1 MNLNK
6 SARKLNSI
14 AKKIYEETGGK
25 PSCVHRNLIFRTLV
39 MLRTIEPETVKIFAP
54 LRKVLIPYSKRP
66 DIKGDYENGMG
77 RHYYCA
83 VNTNGRERNPVNS
96 YYKNGAGKYFKSAR
110 SMFEEDYTM
119 SLTMYCAGFHEKSAE
134 FLGRAVHMLSD
145 MCCIPHASSMTYFS
159 SGRNFHKAYENLAEA
174 IYPNLVMEQNP
185 TEILDYFRD
194 YSTFADDINKI
205 ALETAYQIHD
215 LESEPLEAVQKH
227 LLRTERILAA
237 FLLRFYRDITTHEQ
251 KAHYVTT
258 NSGCR
263 LMPKTGRLI
272 IKVTEKGIRFHGVNP
287 SPESDINVTDEL
299 FYIAHRH
306 DGQFTLSPANDNEGI
321 VLEVSDNKFIWHK
334 FDPVRGEQL
343 FRL

>member
-14 AKKIYEETGGK
+14 ARKISEETGRK
-25 PSCVHRNLIFRTLV
+25 TSCVHRNLIFRTLV
-39 MLRTIEPETVKIFAP
+39 MLRTIVPETENIFAP
-54 LRKVLIPYSKRP
+54 LIRVLIPYSKRP
-66 DIKGDYENGMG
+66 DKKGDYENGMG

-96 YYKNGAGKYFKSAR
+96 YYKNGTGKYFKSAR
-110 SMFEEDYTM
+110 AMFEEDYTM
-119 SLTMYCAGFHEKSAE
+119 SLTMYCAGFYDKSAE

-145 MCCIPHASSMTYFS
+145 MCCIPHTSSMTYFS
-159 SGRNFHKAYENLAEA
+159 SGRNFHKAYENLAE
-174 IYPNLVMEQNP
+174 IVYPNLVTEQYQP
-185 TEILDYFRD
+185 EIPDYFLN
-194 YSTFADDINKI
+194 YSTFADDINEI
-205 ALETAYQIHD
+205 ALETAHQIKD
-215 LESEPLEAVQKH
+215 LKSDPFEAVQKH
-227 LLRTERILAA
+227 LLRTECILAS
-237 FLLRFYRDITTHEQ
+237 FLLRFCRDITFNEQ
-251 KAHYVTT
+251 QAHYVTT
-258 NSGCR
+258 KSACR
-263 LMPKTGRLI
+263 LMPRTGRLM

-287 SPESDINVTDEL
+287 SPESDINITDEL

-306 DGQFTLSPANDNEGI
+306 DGQFTLSPAKDNEGI

>member
-14 AKKIYEETGGK
+14 AKKKLKETDSG

-54 LRKVLIPYSKRP
+54 LRKTLIPYSKRP
-66 DIKGDYENGMG
+66 DMNGDYENGMG

-83 VNTNGRERNPVNS
+83 VNTHGRERTPVNS

-119 SLTMYCAGFHEKSAE
+119 SLTMYCAGFYDKSAE

-145 MCCIPHASSMTYFS
+145 MCCIPHTASMTYFS

-174 IYPNLVMEQNP
+174 IYPHLVGEQNSP
-185 TEILDYFRD
+185 KIPDYFCS
-194 YSTFADDINKI
+194 YSTFADDINQI
-205 ALETAYQIHD
+205 ALETAGQIHD
-215 LESEPLEAVQKH
+215 MESNPLESIQEH

-237 FLLRFYRDITTHEQ
+237 FLLRFYRDITAPER
-251 KAHYVTT
+251 KAHYITT

-263 LMPKTGRLI
+263 LMPKTGQLT
-272 IKVTEKGIRFHGVNP
+272 IKVTEKGIKFHGVNP

-299 FYIAHRH
+299 FYIAHRR
-306 DGQFTLSPANDNEGI
+306 DGRFTLSPAKDNEGI